1 MRSSNKSRSR
11 NKAGNNGQNNQRRPM
26 GNIVNRVFES
36 AGPDG
41 KVRGTPQQIID
52 KYQALARDAQVAG
65 DRVAAEN
72 YLQHSEHYSRLL
84 GEAQRQ
90 QNEQRFGQD
99 QREDA
104 SRGGDDQPAERG
116 GERAAGGGGE
126 RPREQQNGQPA
137 PRARQ
142 VQGFGLQTIDPEDS
156 EFGLIPTPE
165 NSERRARTSGPASD
179 YQSSEAIGGDPRD
192 EAPDAGSAAETAAPR
207 AAEAA
212 EPVAPA
218 PVAETRTE
226 SAPETTA
233 APETTIDA
241 AVEAGTAEGPAEAV
255 SEAPAAQ
262 AAEQPG
268 EPAPEEAAPPKRT
281 RARRKPKAET
291 GEKPARKSTKAA
303 KAEAAAASEGGSEAQ
318 PADTM

>member
-1 MRSSNKSRSR
+1 
-11 NKAGNNGQNNQRRPM
+11 M

-165 NSERRARTSGPASD
+165 NSERRARMSGPASD

-207 AAEAA
+207 ATEAS

-226 SAPETTA
+226 NAPETAA
-233 APETTIDA
+233 APQGTIDA
-241 AVEAGTAEGPAEAV
+241 AVEAGTVEGPAEAPSAEAAPAVPSSEAV

-268 EPAPEEAAPPKRT
+268 EPAPEEAAAPKRT